1 MFASRNFIVLA
12 LIFKAIIFFLLIFVY
27 DLRQEP
33 NLFFGHFDHIIVPAP
48 FVEKIILFSCEN
60 QVTIYIWGLS
70 DAAVVKNL
78 PANAGT
84 HSSVLA

>member
-48 FVEKIILFSCEN
+48 FVEKIILFSSES
-60 QVTIYIWGLS
+60 TKLE
-70 DAAVVKNL
+70 K
-78 PANAGT
+78 
-84 HSSVLA
+84 HSLLITAMVLRGSFNPPEP